1 MQSPGVSIVN
11 GTITLDNK
19 VNDQV
24 KLKHSIDKFKSS
36 LKSGI

>member
-1 MQSPGVSIVN
+1 MQSPGLSIVN
-11 GTITLDNK
+11 GIITLDNE

-24 KLKHSIDKFKSS
+24 KLKHSIDKFKNS